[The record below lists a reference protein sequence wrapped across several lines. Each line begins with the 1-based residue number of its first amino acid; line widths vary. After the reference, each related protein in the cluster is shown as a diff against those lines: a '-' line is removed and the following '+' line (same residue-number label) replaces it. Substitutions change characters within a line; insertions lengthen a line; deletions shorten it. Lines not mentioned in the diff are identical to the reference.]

1 MGSDPPND
9 LGALMCCLWM
19 ASFVTC
25 VGPCSVQRE
34 SLVGS
39 KDTCTIK
46 VKTVFAQK
54 LVNSSR
60 EVSVYKIMDFY
71 LGIA

>member
-1 MGSDPPND
+1 MY
-9 LGALMCCLWM
+9 CLWM
-19 ASFVTC
+19 ASFVIC
-25 VGPCSVQRE
+25 VGPCTVQRE

-39 KDTCTIK
+39 KDTCTLK
-46 VKTVFAQK
+46 VKTMFAQK

-60 EVSVYKIMDFY
+60 DVSVYKKMDFY